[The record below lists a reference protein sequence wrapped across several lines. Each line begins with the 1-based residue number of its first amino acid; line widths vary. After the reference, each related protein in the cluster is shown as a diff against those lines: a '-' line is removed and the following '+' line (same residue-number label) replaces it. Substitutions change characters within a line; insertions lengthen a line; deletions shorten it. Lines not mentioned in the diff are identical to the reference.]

1 MRPPLRTALICAAV
15 AAVAGCGDDDP
26 AVLPGSGA
34 DYRAMSADERLGAA
48 AACRDR
54 AAAAAEGVAADQIGS
69 VDLEALRSQLDL
81 ALKIA
86 PDRRATFSELCDERL
101 PYVTPG
107 LELAF
112 SGATD
117 SGAGFTYQTRSDKPL
132 TLRGTVS
139 PAGHG
144 GYVTARRESGAPT
157 PFRGRIDAR
166 GRFEM
171 PTVRLRKQ
179 ADNSFVIT
187 FHAAP
192 NALRTVRFSAICVDC
207 LAAGPPPASD

>member
-1 MRPPLRTALICAAV
+1 MRPSLRTALTCAAL
-15 AAVAGCGDDDP
+15 AAVAGCGDDEP
-26 AVLPGSGA
+26 AALPGSGA
-34 DYRAMSADERLGAA
+34 AYRALSGEERLTAA

-54 AAAAAEGVAADQIGS
+54 AVAAADGIAADQIGR
-69 VDLEALRSQLDL
+69 VDPEALRAQLDL

-86 PDRRATFSELCDERL
+86 PDRRGTFSELCEERL

-107 LELAF
+107 LEVAV
-112 SGATD
+112 SGATR

-132 TLRGTVS
+132 TLRGSVA
-139 PAGHG
+139 PAGRG
-144 GYVTARRESGAPT
+144 GYVTARRETGAPT

-179 ADNSFVIT
+179 ADNSFLLTI
-187 FHAAP
+187 HAAP
-192 NALRTVRFSAICVDC
+192 NALRKVRFSAICVDC